1 MDPMFQSSRMGALP
15 QLLAATDPSAKT
27 GEQYGPRFNFRG
39 YPKVCRI
46 ASLALNSYVR
56 EQLWQVSDKLIGDVV
71 DISKGKELLSKKR

>member
-15 QLLAATDPSAKT
+15 QLLAATDPAAKT

-46 ASLALNSYVR
+46 APSALNNDER
-56 EQLWQVSDKLIGDVV
+56 EQLWQVSETLIGDVV
-71 DISKGKELLSKKR
+71 DISKGKELLSTKR